1 MMKSTLIVILLLLS
15 FGSSAQTEMS
25 QVLKQMPESVV
36 PYLSANNRLDL
47 IDFVDSNMKAEV
59 HNLFDG
65 KTELVKLT
73 PQYAA
78 FSLNEAVRMEI
89 RLLDVFEPV
98 DSANQLICLVRTYG
112 SGDVQDSQVEFYS
125 VNWRKLDT
133 ATYIELPD
141 TMFTAALNENSSTI
155 TLTIASPLDRP
166 VSEEQKAPEKVL
178 TSFEWDGK
186 IFK

>member
-1 MMKSTLIVILLLLS
+1 M
-15 FGSSAQTEMS
+15 
-25 QVLKQMPESVV
+25 LKQMPESIV
-36 PYLSANNRLDL
+36 PYLSENNRLDL

-65 KTELVKLT
+65 KTELVRLT

-78 FSLNEAVRMEI
+78 FSLNEAARMEI
-89 RLLDVFEPV
+89 RLLDAFEPV

-112 SGDVQDSQVEFYS
+112 SGDIQDSQVEFYS
-125 VNWRKLDT
+125 VNWRILDT
-133 ATYIELPD
+133 ATYIKLPD
-141 TMFTAALNENSSTI
+141 VMFTATLNENSSTI

-178 TSFEWDGK
+178 TSFEWNGK
-186 IFK
+186 TFKQS